1 MRPMNVPSI
10 ITPYVLSSAGI
21 FGRANPGG
29 IEEPELI
36 VASISYKKGKLE
48 VGYAKGPGRLG
59 VQGMPVGRAH
69 SRGRHVSSMA
79 GHLYDIR
86 VPVRMGDFY
95 GHHEHPQRPRSFFGR
110 RPIL

>member
-48 VGYAKGPGRLG
+48 VGYAKDPGMTRRAGDACGASALERKTRLVDGRAFIRHPCTCAYGRL
-59 VQGMPVGRAH
+59 
-69 SRGRHVSSMA
+69 
-79 GHLYDIR
+79 L
-86 VPVRMGDFY
+86 
-95 GHHEHPQRPRSFFGR
+95 RPS
-110 RPIL
+110 